1 MKANEEIIT
10 LQVPASAEYIDLV
23 RLTLY
28 GLAVKIGFS
37 YEEIEDMKVAVSEA
51 CNNAVLYAYGDL
63 PHGSTSQMPS
73 NGGPHIEVRFIK
85 TSDSLSIIVK
95 DDGRSFDA
103 AAAARKAEP
112 MHGKSVDDLQ
122 AGGLGLYL
130 MQALMDQVEVN
141 SEAGTEVVLT
151 KRLVKSGELA

>member
-1 MKANEEIIT
+1 MKEYEETVT
-10 LQVPASAEYIDLV
+10 LTVPASAEYINLV

-63 PHGSTSQMPS
+63 LHGQTAPAPEITP
-73 NGGPHIEVRFIK
+73 NIEVRFIK
-85 TSDSLSIIVK
+85 MNDALSIVVK

-103 AAAARKAEP
+103 HTVSRQSEP
-112 MHGKSVDDLQ
+112 MHGKTVDELQ

-130 MQALMDQVEVN
+130 MQALMDHVEVN
-141 SEAGTEVVLT
+141 SDKGTEVVLT
-151 KRLVKSGELA
+151 KRLIRSGEIT